1 VRDGLRAVKNALED
15 GCVVPGAGAY
25 EVAVNLA
32 ITKGLEKIKGKARLG
47 MQAYGEG
54 MLVIPKV
61 LSQNAGYDP
70 QDVIVTLV
78 QEAGETGGKVILHES
93 LYRSFLYDCIIGECD
108 KLSWT
113 IRYSFGIFLQ
123 Y

>member
-1 VRDGLRAVKNALED
+1 MRDGLRAVKNALED

-70 QDVIVTLV
+70 QEVIVTLM
-78 QEAGETGGKVILHES
+78 QEAGETGGKVKLHIHVFS
-93 LYRSFLYDCIIGECD
+93 I
-108 KLSWT
+108 
-113 IRYSFGIFLQ
+113 
-123 Y
+123 